1 MYLISP
7 YILQSLS
14 ITAYRRLTNNS
25 KVITTW
31 QTHQG
36 TRSIITETSL
46 NHAVPRGRY
55 RLVHNP
61 RTNCI
66 VRFKT
71 RYLEINRGSA
81 SWLTKQLSTV
91 HGWRK
96 LDAWDV
102 WIANS
107 RATTGRR
114 SFGDYVK
121 AAASMIWPL
130 SLSGFT
136 NSRPRPSDSTAR
148 Y

>member
-36 TRSIITETSL
+36 TRSIITETSS
-46 NHAVPRGRY
+46 NHHEADIVSCIIPERIVSFALKRDISKLTEAQ
-55 RLVHNP
+55 RLGWRNSFP
-61 RTNCI
+61 LYT
-66 VRFKT
+66 
-71 RYLEINRGSA
+71 S
-81 SWLTKQLSTV
+81 
-91 HGWRK
+91 WRK